1 MPSRRRIVI
10 ALGSALAAPRAAFA
24 QQPAKLRRIGYLG
37 SADERTYA
45 EPLERLRSGL
55 RKLGYVEGKTIAFEY
70 RFAEGKLERLP
81 GLAGELVERKVDIIL
96 AHGTPDI
103 RAAKQATSSIPIVML
118 SAGDP
123 LGSGL
128 VASLARP
135 GGNVT
140 GLANLDVGLAAKRF
154 ELLKEVLPKLSRI
167 AVVRNPANPV
177 SELQYRD
184 TQAAARSFGI
194 GVLLFDVRTLGELET
209 AFQGMHKAGANAF
222 TVMSDQSFLGW
233 RERIAQLAIANRLP
247 SIFARSEN
255 VEAGGL
261 MSYGASLV
269 GLYGQ
274 SVGFIDKLLKGA
286 TPGELPIEQPA
297 KFELFINLKTAA
309 ALGIVIS
316 KSVLFRADRLIE

>member
-1 MPSRRRIVI
+1 VPSRRRIVI
-10 ALGSALAAPRAAFA
+10 ALGSALAAPLAAFA
-24 QQPAKLRRIGYLG
+24 QQPAKIRRIGYLG
-37 SADERTYA
+37 SADERAYV

-70 RFAEGKLERLP
+70 RFAQGKLERLP
-81 GLAGELVERKVDIIL
+81 GLAGELVKSKVDVIL

-140 GLANLDVGLAAKRF
+140 GLANLDVGLAAKRL

-177 SELQYRD
+177 SELQQRD
-184 TQAAARSFGI
+184 TQAAALSLGI

-209 AFQGMHKAGANAF
+209 AFQGMRKGGADAL

-247 SIFARSEN
+247 SIFARNEN

-274 SVGFIDKLLKGA
+274 SVGFIDKILKGA
-286 TPGELPIEQPA
+286 RPGELPVEQPA
-297 KFELFINLKTAA
+297 KFELFVNLKTAA
-309 ALGIVIS
+309 VLGIAIP
-316 KSVLFRADRLIE
+316 KSVQFRADRLIE